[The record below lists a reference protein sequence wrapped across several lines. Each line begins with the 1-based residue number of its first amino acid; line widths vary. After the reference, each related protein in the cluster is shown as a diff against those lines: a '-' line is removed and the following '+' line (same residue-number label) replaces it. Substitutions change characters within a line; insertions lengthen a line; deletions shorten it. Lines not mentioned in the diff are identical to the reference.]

1 MPLDFSTIGLIG
13 KQSIEHDV
21 RTLKSVV
28 KTLEKYSKKIL
39 LDEKTARLLGRRTRL
54 TRTDICAKSTLI
66 VTLGGD
72 GTLLKTARHARKN
85 FPPILSINIGRL
97 GFLTE
102 CTPQDLE
109 KKLKLMCSG
118 KYKIDAR
125 SMLSI
130 TVHKKAARTP
140 QSPSATTSNQIL
152 ALNDA
157 VINQGAFARLIKMSV
172 QIDNLKAASFKA
184 DGLIIATPTGSTG
197 HSLSAG
203 GPIIHPKVDG
213 MVITPIC
220 PVLLSMRPIVIP
232 DNRTIR
238 IRIETARRS
247 DSGGAQILPLGLTID
262 GQHTIHLDYE
272 DEIIISRAPQ
282 VLNLIRATD
291 RNYYKTLNEKLGWG
305 YEKSS

>member
-1 MPLDFSTIGLIG
+1 
-13 KQSIEHDV
+13 
-21 RTLKSVV
+21 
-28 KTLEKYSKKIL
+28 
-39 LDEKTARLLGRRTRL
+39 
-54 TRTDICAKSTLI
+54 
-66 VTLGGD
+66 
-72 GTLLKTARHARKN
+72 
-85 FPPILSINIGRL
+85 
-97 GFLTE
+97 
-102 CTPQDLE
+102 
-109 KKLKLMCSG
+109 
-118 KYKIDAR
+118 
-125 SMLSI
+125 
-130 TVHKKAARTP
+130 
-140 QSPSATTSNQIL
+140 
-152 ALNDA
+152 
-157 VINQGAFARLIKMSV
+157 MSV